1 MYNHA
6 LAKVVAE
13 GGKIVEGGVLLVK
26 VMKVD
31 VM

>member
-1 MYNHA
+1 MP

-13 GGKIVEGGVLLVK
+13 GGKIIVEGGVFLAK
-26 VMKVD
+26 VMKVV